1 METGVRLWKTSK
13 EMCEILGVCRDT
25 LDKKRRSGLLKEGR
39 HWTRKTPGALKSTV
53 MYHQQRV
60 EMALNR
66 V

>member
-1 METGVRLWKTSK
+1 MEMAAKLWKTSK

-25 LDKKRRSGLLKEGR
+25 LDRKRRAGVLKEGR
-39 HWTRKTPGALKSTV
+39 HWTRITPGAAKSTV
-53 MYHQQRV
+53 IYHQQRV